1 MLWQSLFF
9 PARMALIVHWGSAA
23 PAGAVCSAQ
32 LPTTCAPRWLVA
44 TRAREIVFAAGGSPA
59 LLSGP
64 PLPPSVPLASVVA
77 AAGQGSR
84 LTLITHE
91 SESSLVYVVEDPL
104 PLPPSLQPSS
114 PPTPLRLPIRVRAV
128 AAGLHHLL
136 LLDEPLGRVWG
147 VGDPT
152 PAATSASSS
161 SAVSLPPS
169 LVPFPPS
176 AGPVASIVCGWLH
189 SAALTERGHLYLWG
203 SDAHG
208 QCGGGLE
215 DEEEEEEEVGK
226 VGGDGHRPPVLSR
239 PVRLSFLDGT
249 PAADGVTSTGPGGPG
264 AVACVSAGAWHTAL
278 VTVHGAVYASGDN
291 SHAQTRGVAAA
302 GVSAA
307 ASEVVSPS
315 SIYASRFEQG
325 VGAVAAAGGGA
336 GGASVGFAPVHLD
349 VSSSEGEGEGEEDAV
364 VSVSCG
370 ARHTLALTAKGRVFA
385 WGTACEPVRR
395 LGGWGLRRFTLRP
408 TEVDLGAM
416 AAAAAEG
423 AGGAGG
429 VAAAPAAVRAVAI
442 SATDEGS
449 VAVVVRQPSDQ
460 RQ

>member
-1 MLWQSLFF
+1 
-9 PARMALIVHWGSAA
+9 MALIVQWGSDV
-23 PAGAVCSAQ
+23 PAGVCSARLPAQ

-44 TRAREIVFAAGGSPA
+44 TRAREIVFAAGGSPV
-59 LLSGP
+59 LSGP

-91 SESSLVYVVEDPL
+91 GESSLVHVVEDPL

-215 DEEEEEEEVGK
+215 EEEEGVT
-226 VGGDGHRPPVLSR
+226 VWGDGHRPPVLSR

-278 VTVHGAVYASGDN
+278 VTVHGAVYAAGDN
-291 SHAQTRGVAAA
+291 SHAQTTGVA
-302 GVSAA
+302 GGSAA

-325 VGAVAAAGGGA
+325 VGAVAAAGGGS